1 MNNSYKQKYIKYKNK
16 YQNLKF
22 QLGGN
27 TNTTEAK
34 LMEKTDIMRAVEL
47 YKIAVKECDSEAQY
61 RLGNILLQGR
71 ESIPQNIDLAINLF
85 KQASK
90 PGNSDA
96 QYTLGK
102 FYFEGNNVRQDH
114 AKAAKLFKLSA
125 NSGNANA
132 QYYLGFMYENGI
144 GIKKNL
150 NEMARLYLLSAKN
163 NNRNAQHNLGK
174 MYYNGLNVPQ
184 DDEIAKKLFTLAA
197 DSRLPNAQYYL
208 GLMNELGHGGEK
220 NISDAIKYYEDASL
234 QGFMDATYNLA
245 NIYYNDD
252 KYYNDALAMENFKK
266 AAKGGI
272 HEADYMLG
280 EMHINGRGTAT
291 NYETAAEYYKKA
303 AKQGNKK
310 AIQKLDAMIKSGI
323 IPSTFSVNT

>member
-1 MNNSYKQKYIKYKNK
+1 MNNSYKQKYIKYKDK
-16 YQNLKF
+16 YQKLKF

-27 TNTTEAK
+27 TNTTEAIR
-34 LMEKTDIMRAVEL
+34 MEKTDITRAVEL

-102 FYFEGNNVRQDH
+102 FYFEGTNVRQDH
-114 AKAAKLFKLSA
+114 TKAAQLFKLSA

-132 QYYLGFMYENGI
+132 QYHLGFMYENGI

-234 QGFMDATYNLA
+234 QGFVDATYNLA
-245 NIYYNDD
+245 NIYYNEDE
-252 KYYNDALAMENFKK
+252 YYNDALAMENFKK
-266 AAKGGI
+266 AAAGGV

-291 NYETAAEYYKKA
+291 NYEIAAEYYRKA

-323 IPSTFSVNT
+323 I